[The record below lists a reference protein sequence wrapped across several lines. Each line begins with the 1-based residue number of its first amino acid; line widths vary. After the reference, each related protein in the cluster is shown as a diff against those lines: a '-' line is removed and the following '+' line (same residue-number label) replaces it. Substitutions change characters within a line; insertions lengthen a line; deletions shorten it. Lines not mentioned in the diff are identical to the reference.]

1 MRSSHKFILLILSTI
16 SLISLVTE
24 SRKTIPSEGKKRELE
39 KLLNHINKPAIKSFQ
54 SKHGYILD
62 CIDIHK
68 QLAFDHPLLKN
79 HSIQLK
85 PTTIPKWT
93 RDNDTSQQSTS
104 LPFRQEED
112 IICPPGTVI
121 IKRTT
126 LEDLIQFQRLE
137 SLGFKPTSKDRND
150 DPPGHYTAVAQYYA
164 LNFGGMGNINVWD
177 PQVEPDQ
184 YSLSSIYVQGGL
196 KEDFESISSGWIV
209 ILTSSYAPTTL
220 VKSVLSFYPKQTN
233 KKGCYNTLCPGF
245 VQVSRKFSL
254 GTVVRPVS
262 RYGGKQYHL
271 EISIY
276 QDALTKDWWYVLKG
290 EPVGYWPN
298 PLFSYSGLAEGADNV
313 WWGGEVFSAGKD
325 RISPIMGSG
334 FVPQDD
340 FGKAAYI
347 NGLRVIDHVRKL
359 IIPPA
364 KDLVVYASSPTC
376 YNVKT
381 ISRRGAYWSRAIF
394 YGGPAGCTVR

>member
-1 MRSSHKFILLILSTI
+1 MRSSNKFILLILSTI
-16 SLISLVTE
+16 TLISLVTE
-24 SRKTIPSEGKKRELE
+24 SRKTIPSQEKKRELE

-54 SKHGYILD
+54 
-62 CIDIHK
+62 
-68 QLAFDHPLLKN
+68 
-79 HSIQLK
+79 LK

-93 RDNDTSQQSTS
+93 RDNNTSQKSTS

-137 SLGFKPTSKDRND
+137 SLGLKPTSKDRND

-164 LNFGGMGNINVWD
+164 LNFGGKGNINVWD

-184 YSLSSIYVQGGL
+184 YSLSSLYVQGGSR
-196 KEDFESISSGWIV
+196 EDFETISAGWI
-209 ILTSSYAPTTL
+209 A
-220 VKSVLSFYPKQTN
+220 N

-245 VQVSRKFSL
+245 VQVSRKFPL
-254 GTVVRPVS
+254 GSVARPVS
-262 RYGGKQYHL
+262 KYGGKQFHL

-276 QDALTKDWWYVLKG
+276 QERLTRDWWYVLKG

-298 PLFSYSGLAEGADNV
+298 PLFSYSGLAEGADHV
-313 WWGGEVFSAGKD
+313 WWGGEVFSADKD

-347 NGLRVIDHVRKL
+347 NGLRVIDRYTRKVMM
-359 IIPPA
+359 PPA

-381 ISRRGAYWSRAIF
+381 ISRRGEYWSRAIF
-394 YGGPAGCTVR
+394 YGGPAGCTD